1 MNADDIR
8 KIIDS
13 LFEKLSPAK
22 AQEVAKSLLGDDRRE
37 QAQKLATEL
46 VEAAQ
51 RNRDRVKDLVDREV
65 KSQLTTM
72 GLATRADLD
81 ALAKRMRAMEKGAP
95 AKSTTRKTAT
105 RKTTARKTAAKKSTA
120 RASTA
125 SKAGTDGPAAR
136 PPAASA

>member
-37 QAQKLATEL
+37 QVQKLATEL

-81 ALAKRMRAMEKGAP
+81 ALAKRMRALEKGAP
-95 AKSTTRKTAT
+95 AKSTTRKIAT
-105 RKTTARKTAAKKSTA
+105 RKTTARKTAAKKST
-120 RASTA
+120 ASTA

>member
-37 QAQKLATEL
+37 QAQKLATDL

-72 GLATRADLD
+72 GLATRADLE
-81 ALAKRMRAMEKGAP
+81 ALTKRVRTLEKGAP
-95 AKSTTRKTAT
+95 AKSTTRKSTS
-105 RKTTARKTAAKKSTA
+105 RKTTRTTAAKKPATA
-120 RASTA
+120 T
-125 SKAGTDGPAAR
+125 